1 MTATETLLV
10 QWPAALVLGPL
21 LAAVAAF
28 AWPRAGAAVGLA
40 TSAASLAGALALA
53 AAILAAGPV
62 QVVPGGWAA
71 PLGIALH
78 ADGLAALMIAMTAGV
93 GSAVALAATH
103 TPGARQGQH
112 EDEGHDPDQGV
123 AFWPLWLLL
132 LAGLNGLYLSADA
145 FNLYITLEI
154 VGLAAVGL
162 TALSGTPESVRAAL
176 TYLLAGLMGS
186 LLFLLG
192 VALLYAAYGRVDFA
206 GLATATA
213 AGPAMSAALVAMLV
227 GLALKTAIVP
237 LHVWLPAAHANATP
251 PASALLSA
259 LVIKGSLYAAIR
271 LWLTVFEPAAA
282 LGTLMGLLGAGAIL
296 WGSVQAL
303 RAPRLKLV
311 VAYSTI
317 AQVGL
322 ILVAFAVAGDD
333 AAAVAWRGAV
343 CLMLAHAVAK
353 AAMFLAVGRIVA
365 LAGTDDLARLGRA
378 RVRPGPAMFAFALA
392 AVSLIGLPPSGGFTG
407 KWLLLAGSIAA
418 GAWPWAAAIAAA
430 TLLSAA
436 YMTRVLARFLDTEDV
451 PADTIVRPGWARA
464 DAVPLA
470 LAVAAAGLGLAAGG
484 PLALLAAEAPA
495 VARVGDPM

>member
-1 MTATETLLV
+1 MIPADPALA
-10 QWPAALVLGPL
+10 QWPAALVLGPV

-28 AWPRAGAAVGLA
+28 IWPRAGAVVGLGA
-40 TSAASLAGALALA
+40 SAATLAGALALA
-53 AAILAAGPV
+53 LQIHDSGPIRT
-62 QVVPGGWAA
+62 VPGGWDA
-71 PLGIALH
+71 PLGIAMY
-78 ADGLAALMIAMTAGV
+78 ADGLAALLLVMTAGV
-93 GSAVALAATH
+93 GTAVALATA
-103 TPGARQGQH
+103 GAGPRQGTF
-112 EDEGHDPDQGV
+112 
-123 AFWPLWLLL
+123 FWPLWLLL
-132 LAGLNGLYLSADA
+132 LGGLNGLYLAADA

-192 VALLYAAYGRVDFA
+192 VALLYSAHGRVDFA

-213 AGPAMSAALVAMLV
+213 AGPAVSAALVAMLV

-259 LVIKGSLYAAIR
+259 LVIKGSLYAAMR
-271 LWLTVFEPAAA
+271 LWLAVFDPAAA
-282 LGTLMGLLGAGAIL
+282 LGTLMGLLGAGAIV

-311 VAYSTI
+311 VAYSTL

-322 ILVAFAVAGDD
+322 ILLAFAVAGDD

-343 CLMLAHAVAK
+343 YLMLAHAVAK

-365 LAGTDDLARLGRA
+365 AVGHDDLDRLAEA
-378 RVRPGPAMFAFALA
+378 RVRPGPAQFAFALA
-392 AVSLIGLPPSGGFTG
+392 AVSLIGLPPSGGFVG
-407 KWLLLAGSIAA
+407 KWLLLEGSIAA
-418 GAWPWAAAIAAA
+418 GTWPWAAVIAAA

-436 YMTRVLARFLDTEDV
+436 YMTRVLAQFFRTDGV
-451 PADTIVRPGWARA
+451 PGGEIVRPGWTRA

-470 LAVAAAGLGLAAGG
+470 LALAALGLGIAAAG
-484 PLALLAAEAPA
+484 PLALLAPVPA
-495 VARVGDPM
+495 SGVTP